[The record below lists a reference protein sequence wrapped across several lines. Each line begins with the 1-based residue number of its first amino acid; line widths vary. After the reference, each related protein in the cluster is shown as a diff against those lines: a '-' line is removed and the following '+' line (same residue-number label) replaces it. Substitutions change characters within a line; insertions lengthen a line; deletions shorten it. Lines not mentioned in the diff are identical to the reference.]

1 MHHFIFRRN
10 EIGKAT
16 LQYKIYRASVA
27 LYPREWVRSIP
38 GSDGQHYHSEKHGV
52 GTILR
57 MTPERDMHSK
67 KKFWR
72 LEVEFQNENGPHIVE
87 IIEVPS
93 SILVF
98 PGVPPKQ
105 LPTVFAVAPFAK
117 DHTTVM
123 QEQKTGI
130 DATFLKLGLEKEGHE
145 WDSFFNHLPENANEV
160 PIEQFSLPKPRSS
173 AAPVAMHM
181 HKMAL
186 PIDKG
191 VRKVDIVT
199 HAKFKNS
206 ERVKQV
212 KRASALSCPLKQGN
226 FVLLDIQLEDN
237 PSGYNLPWFLG
248 EIVDDVSHLPED
260 PAASF
265 LVQVYRPSTLTNM
278 YSKFVPWIGTDNKKW
293 RLQVYILSR
302 CNVFPVEVEL
312 QVRGKK
318 LTAKSLKNIDC
329 HEFLPLPNLKEC

>member
-1 MHHFIFRRN
+1 MC
-10 EIGKAT
+10 
-16 LQYKIYRASVA
+16 
-27 LYPREWVRSIP
+27 PREWVRSIP

-98 PGVPPKQ
+98 RIPGVPRPPKQ

-123 QEQKTGI
+123 QE
-130 DATFLKLGLEKEGHE
+130 
-145 WDSFFNHLPENANEV
+145 
-160 PIEQFSLPKPRSS
+160 PRSS
-173 AAPVAMHM
+173 AAPVAR

-278 YSKFVPWIGTDNKKW
+278 YSKFVPWIGTNNKKW
-293 RLQVYILSR
+293 RLQVSR
-302 CNVFPVEVEL
+302 CNVFPVEVELQL

-329 HEFLPLPNLKEC
+329 HEFFPLPNLKEC